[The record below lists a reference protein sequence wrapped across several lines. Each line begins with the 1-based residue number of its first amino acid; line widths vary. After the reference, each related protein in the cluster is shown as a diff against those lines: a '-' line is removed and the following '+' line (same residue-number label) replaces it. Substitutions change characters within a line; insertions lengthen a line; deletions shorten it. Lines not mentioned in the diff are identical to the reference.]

1 MQTTPYVILGSGQL
15 GLAILDE
22 LTAQGKAVTVVNRSG
37 KVGEALPAG
46 VALVQADLTNP
57 GEVERVTQGAQVV
70 FHTVQPPY
78 TRWPDLFPPL
88 TSAILQG
95 ITGSGAKLVF
105 GDNLYMVGP
114 TGGKPIHE
122 GLPYAATGHKGRTR
136 GQMATQLLDA
146 HAAGKA
152 RVTIGRGSDFFGPRC
167 TDSTLG
173 EIVFGAAVS
182 GKAMNLLGNIDLPH
196 SYTYIRDFAKGLVI
210 LGERRE
216 ADGQAWH
223 IPNAPTLTTRQVVQQ
238 IADAAGVPL
247 KTQVAGRFLVGVLG
261 LFNPQIREMKEMM
274 YEFAE
279 PYIVD
284 TTRFVQTFGDI
295 ATPWAQSIPATLAW
309 FRAHHKS

>member
-136 GQMATQLLDA
+136 AQMATQLLEA
-146 HAAGKA
+146 QAAGRA
-152 RVTIGRGSDFFGPRC
+152 RITIGRGSDFFGPRC

-223 IPNAPTLTTRQVVQQ
+223 IPNAPTLTTRQVAQQ

-247 KTQVAGRFLVGVLG
+247 KTQVAGRFLVSVLG

-274 YEFAE
+274 YEFEE